1 MLRSTLFRIVVLFSM
16 SAAALQAAAQEPSR
30 ASRSVRIIT
39 PIPSGAGPDALL
51 RLVADELGRLWAS
64 PPVIVNQP
72 GAAGMIAAR
81 AAHAAKPDGGTLFMA
96 LASTYVSLP
105 TLEPDLPFDMTEFVP
120 VGLIGEVPM
129 FIAAAPDL
137 PVDSLADLIAYSKT
151 RPDGVTVA
159 SAATPGE
166 MPVLTFELLKER
178 SGGRFTPVL
187 YTNPGAAVTDVISGR
202 VNAIIDGLAGPA
214 GRSQGQVKA
223 LAVASQKRLPSR
235 PDLPTVAET
244 LPGFSASGWW
254 LLVAPPRTPDSV
266 ADRIGDDLRAV
277 LSRSEIRA
285 KFQSFGAVTRDL
297 TRPELA
303 AFIRAEQDLW
313 SPVVRAGVAK
323 TRDDGPRSNN
333 GR

>member
-1 MLRSTLFRIVVLFSM
+1 
-16 SAAALQAAAQEPSR
+16 
-30 ASRSVRIIT
+30 
-39 PIPSGAGPDALL
+39 
-51 RLVADELGRLWAS
+51 
-64 PPVIVNQP
+64 
-72 GAAGMIAAR
+72 
-81 AAHAAKPDGGTLFMA
+81 
-96 LASTYVSLP
+96 
-105 TLEPDLPFDMTEFVP
+105 
-120 VGLIGEVPM
+120 
-129 FIAAAPDL
+129 
-137 PVDSLADLIAYSKT
+137 
-151 RPDGVTVA
+151 
-159 SAATPGE
+159 
-166 MPVLTFELLKER
+166 
-178 SGGRFTPVL
+178 
-187 YTNPGAAVTDVISGR
+187 VTDVISGR